1 MRSSSGEKT
10 MENFNEYHIDP
21 EQFTFLK
28 SFQDSWQVIRDEFTS
43 FINNASHE
51 ELKLTYDILGPKSQ
65 TIKTKGDAKYSAF
78 GILFQGLFIEKYIQT
93 YQIQYPDYGSEAAS
107 QKALALREKYFPNL
121 AKVIETVNYLD
132 NDIIRNVYY
141 GTFHPGLDIKLHVNY
156 NPHMNR
162 GYLGLIVP
170 EGDVAMKICH
180 DQLYWHE
187 GKFMVLDHSY
197 PHCPHNYTNYDRTVL
212 VVDFFK
218 PDKPRDEVIRF
229 EKEQVTQRMQDNPYS
244 LGVFGKSDKA
254 KEEDFIKYG
263 LAHQLEWNKALKA

>member
-1 MRSSSGEKT
+1 
-10 MENFNEYHIDP
+10 METFNEYHLNSAEFP
-21 EQFTFLK
+21 FLETL
-28 SFQDSWQVIRDEFTS
+28 QDNWLVIRDEFKH
-43 FINNASHE
+43 FINNASPE
-51 ELKLTYDILGPKSQ
+51 EIKFTYEVLGPKSK
-65 TIKTKGDAKYSAF
+65 TIKTKGNSKYSAF
-78 GILFQGLFIEKYIQT
+78 GILFQGLFIEEYIKLHH
-93 YQIQYPDYGSEAAS
+93 IKYPDYGTNDAS
-107 QKALALREKYFPNL
+107 AKALEIREKYFPNL
-121 AKVIETVNYLD
+121 AKVIEKVNFS
-132 NDIIRNVYY
+132 NEDIIRNAYF

-187 GKFMVLDHSY
+187 GEFLILDHSY

-218 PDKPRDEVIRF
+218 PDKPRAEVIQF
-229 EKEQVTQRMQDNPYS
+229 EQEQIAQRMQDNPYS

-263 LAHQLEWNKALKA
+263 LAHQLEWDKAL

>member
-1 MRSSSGEKT
+1 
-10 MENFNEYHIDP
+10 MESFNEYHLDP
-21 EQFTFLK
+21 KQFPFLK
-28 SFQDSWQVIRDEFTS
+28 SLKENWQVIRDEFTH
-43 FINNASHE
+43 FINNASDE
-51 ELKLTYDILGPKSQ
+51 ELKFTYDVLGPKSK
-65 TIKTKGDAKYSAF
+65 TIKTKGSAKYSAF
-78 GILFQGLFIEKYIQT
+78 GILFQGLFIEEYIQVH
-93 YQIQYPDYGSEAAS
+93 QIKYPDYGSSDVSE
-107 QKALALREKYFPNL
+107 KALALRQKYFPNL
-121 AKVIETVNYLD
+121 AKVIEKVNFVED
-132 NDIIRNVYY
+132 NILRNVYF

-156 NPHMNR
+156 NPHTNR

-180 DQLYWHE
+180 EKLYWHE
-187 GKFMVLDHSY
+187 GEFMVLDHSY

-218 PDKPRDEVIRF
+218 PDWPREEAIQF

-263 LAHQLEWNKALKA
+263 LAHQLEWDKALSVNS